1 MLPRAWNP
9 EWQERCMSDK
19 SRRYLPSLDGTRGI
33 FAFVIL
39 VGHYGY
45 ARMGWLAL
53 EYFFVLSGYLI
64 TSILL
69 GEKNRS
75 FGRNVGLVAATNP
88 TSPLKKL
95 T

>member
-1 MLPRAWNP
+1 MP
-9 EWQERCMSDK
+9 DK

-45 ARMGWLAL
+45 ARMGWIAL

-69 GEKNRS
+69 GGKNRS
-75 FGRNVGLVAATNP
+75 FGPDANTSHGLRS
-88 TSPLKKL
+88 TSD
-95 T
+95 